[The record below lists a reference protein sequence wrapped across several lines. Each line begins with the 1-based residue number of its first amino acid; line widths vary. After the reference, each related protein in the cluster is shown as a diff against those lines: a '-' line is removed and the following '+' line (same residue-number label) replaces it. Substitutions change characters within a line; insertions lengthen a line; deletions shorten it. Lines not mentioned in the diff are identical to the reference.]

1 MLSRLALSNLAT
13 ISDTVLEPGPGLNVL
28 TGETGAGKSIL
39 IDGLLLAMGA
49 RADKTLVRPG
59 ARLASVEAVFND
71 DRGELCIRREVFA
84 EGRSR
89 VFIDDALSTLEDV
102 VESLDGRMGLH
113 TQRSTPALLRKPMQ
127 VAILDGFAGCV
138 PLARRYAGLFAGY
151 RNLLSRSSELSG
163 MIAGFASRREIVL
176 HELSLFNRLKPSRED
191 YEAMR
196 EERSRLERARELA
209 MLYGGL
215 AEALEGDDG
224 FIGRLAGFC
233 RTINASDPGQSEL
246 VELLGQA
253 GICASEAARLGR
265 GLLGVFEDAPERLA
279 GMDERLDAYARLISR
294 TGGSLEK
301 MLGAGERLGAELA
314 SMDALEEELST
325 LTGGRPALEDELSGC
340 ALDLEDARREAS
352 AKLAEQ
358 CNSELR
364 MLRMPASA
372 FSVGFTPASRG
383 IELAGRSYGPV
394 GLSEPEFLFTAN
406 TGMPPGPL
414 AAIASGGELSR
425 VALALELALAGASGV
440 STLVFDE
447 IDSGTGGETAHCLG
461 DSLARAGAVR
471 QVIVVTHLAQV
482 AGRADRNILV
492 EKRVVN
498 GMPESG
504 TRILAGEDERLME
517 LARLL
522 GGGEAAVQHARSILH
537 RKQGHDGR
545 G

>member
-1 MLSRLALSNLAT
+1 MLNRLALSNLAT

-49 RADKTLVRPG
+49 RADKSLVRPG
-59 ARLASVEAVFND
+59 ARLASVEAVFGD
-71 DRGELCIRREVFA
+71 ERGELCIRREVFA

-113 TQRSTPALLRKPMQ
+113 TQRSTPALLRRPMQ
-127 VAILDGFAGCV
+127 VAMLDGFAGCV
-138 PLARRYAGLFAGY
+138 PLAGRYNELYTAY

-163 MIAGFASRREIVL
+163 IIAGFASRREIVQ
-176 HELSLFNRLKPSRED
+176 HELSLFNKLKPSRDD
-191 YEAMR
+191 YESLR
-196 EERSRLERARELA
+196 EERSRLERAQELA
-209 MLYGGL
+209 VLYGGL
-215 AEALEGDDG
+215 AETLEGDEG
-224 FIGRLAGFC
+224 FIGRLAGLC
-233 RTINASDPGQSEL
+233 RSINTADPGQDEL

-253 GICASEAARLGR
+253 GICASEAARIGR
-265 GLLGVFEDAPERLA
+265 GLLGGFEDAQGRLA

-294 TGGSLEK
+294 TGGSLER

-314 SMDALEEELST
+314 GMEALEEELAS
-325 LTGGRPALEDELSGC
+325 LASGRPALEKELSAC
-340 ALDLEDARREAS
+340 ALELELARTEAS

-358 CNSELR
+358 CNAELEK
-364 MLRMPASA
+364 LRMPASA
-372 FSVGFTPASRG
+372 FSVCFTPCSRG
-383 IELAGRSYGPV
+383 IGVLGRTIGPV
-394 GLSEPEFLFTAN
+394 GLSEPEFMFSAN
-406 TGMPPGPL
+406 PGMPPGPL
-414 AAIASGGELSR
+414 AGIASGGELSR

-461 DSLARAGAVR
+461 DSLARAGEKR
-471 QVIVVTHLAQV
+471 QVIVITHLAQV

-504 TRILAGEDERLME
+504 TRVLAGEDERLME
-517 LARLL
+517 IARLL
-522 GGGEAAVQHARSILH
+522 GGGEAALQHARSLLEK
-537 RKQGHDGR
+537 KQGRDRR